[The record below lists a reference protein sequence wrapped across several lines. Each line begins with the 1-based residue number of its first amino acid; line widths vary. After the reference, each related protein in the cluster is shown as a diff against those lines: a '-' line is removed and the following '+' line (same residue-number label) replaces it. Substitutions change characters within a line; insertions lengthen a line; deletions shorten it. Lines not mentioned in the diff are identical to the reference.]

1 MSSPTDRPIDPRDAL
16 AYAPKWARDRAR
28 AERRI
33 VAQQHCVSELDED
46 EFFGRDSA
54 EASPSDGASATQR
67 PSAPP
72 PLDPIVLP
80 PPPSR
85 SLARFPF
92 GGAGG
97 LAISAAAAAMAAL
110 FVVGNLPPWS
120 VVAKDESAQAASFDS
135 WFFERTTPLSNIDRE
150 NFPPASHLAGFK
162 IAVESADEEVG
173 EALPGSAPEHVASTR
188 TEPASPAPRLLDPDE
203 IAVLLNR
210 GQELVATG
218 DLTAARVVL
227 LRAAEAHDPMA
238 ALALAATFDPIMLKK
253 LGVYGVA
260 GDISSAWRWYERAK
274 EFGSEEAPRRLEML
288 ASREQ

>member
-1 MSSPTDRPIDPRDAL
+1 MSSPTDRPIDPGDAL

-33 VAQQHCVSELDED
+33 VARRHCVSGLDED

-97 LAISAAAAAMAAL
+97 LTISTAAAAIAAL
-110 FVVGNLPPWS
+110 FVAGELPPWG

-135 WFFERTTPLSNIDRE
+135 WFFERTSPLSHIDRE
-150 NFPPASHLAGFK
+150 NFPSASHLAGFK
-162 IAVESADEEVG
+162 VAVESADEVG
-173 EALPGSAPEHVASTR
+173 EAQPRSAPDHVASTR
-188 TEPASPAPRLLDPDE
+188 TPAPRALDPDE
-203 IAVLLNR
+203 IAVLLTR
-210 GQELVATG
+210 GQELVTTG

-227 LRAAEAHDPMA
+227 LRAAEARDPKA

-253 LGVYGVA
+253 RGVYGVA

-288 ASREQ
+288 PSREQ

>member
-1 MSSPTDRPIDPRDAL
+1 MSSPTDRPIDPGDAL

-33 VAQQHCVSELDED
+33 AAGRHCVAALDVD
-46 EFFGRDSA
+46 EFFGRDYA
-54 EASPSDGASATQR
+54 EGSPSDGASATQW

-97 LAISAAAAAMAAL
+97 LTIAAAAAAVAAL
-110 FVVGNLPPWS
+110 FMVGELPPWS
-120 VVAKDESAQAASFDS
+120 VVAKDESVRVASFDS
-135 WFFERTTPLSNIDRE
+135 WFFERTTPFSNIDRE
-150 NFPPASHLAGFK
+150 NFPSAFHLAGFE
-162 IAVESADEEVG
+162 IAVESADEEAG
-173 EALPGSAPEHVASTR
+173 EALPGSATDHVASTR
-188 TEPASPAPRLLDPDE
+188 TELASPAPRPLNPDE
-203 IAVLLNR
+203 IAVLRNR

-218 DLTAARVVL
+218 DVTAARVVL
-227 LRAAEAHDPMA
+227 LRAAEARDPRA
-238 ALALAATFDPIMLKK
+238 ALALATTFDPIMLKK

-260 GDISSAWRWYERAK
+260 GDISSARSWYEKAK

>member
-1 MSSPTDRPIDPRDAL
+1 MSSPTDRPIDPGDAL

-33 VAQQHCVSELDED
+33 VARRHCVSGLDED

-85 SLARFPF
+85 SLVRFPF

-97 LAISAAAAAMAAL
+97 LAISAAAAAVAAL
-110 FVVGNLPPWS
+110 IVMGDLPPWS

-135 WFFERTTPLSNIDRE
+135 WFFERTSPLSNIDRE
-150 NFPPASHLAGFK
+150 NFPPASQLAGFK
-162 IAVESADEEVG
+162 IAVKADEEVG
-173 EALPGSAPEHVASTR
+173 EALPGSAPDHVASTR
-188 TEPASPAPRLLDPDE
+188 TEPASPAPRALDPDE
-203 IAVLLNR
+203 IAVLLTR
-210 GQELVATG
+210 GQELVTTG

-227 LRAAEAHDPMA
+227 LRAAEARDPKA

>member
-28 AERRI
+28 AERGMMAGR
-33 VAQQHCVSELDED
+33 HCVAALDED

-54 EASPSDGASATQR
+54 EASPSDGASATQW

-72 PLDPIVLP
+72 PLDPIFLP
-80 PPPSR
+80 PPPSP
-85 SLARFPF
+85 SVARFPF

-97 LAISAAAAAMAAL
+97 LTMAAAAATVAAL
-110 FVVGNLPPWS
+110 FIVGKLPPGS
-120 VVAKDESAQAASFDS
+120 VVAKDESVRVASFDS

-150 NFPPASHLAGFK
+150 NFPSASQLADFK
-162 IAVESADEEVG
+162 VAVEPADEEVG
-173 EALPGSAPEHVASTR
+173 EALPDSAMDHVASTR
-188 TEPASPAPRLLDPDE
+188 TEPASPAPHPLDPDE
-203 IAVLLNR
+203 IAVLLTR

-227 LRAAEAHDPMA
+227 LRAAEARDPRA
-238 ALALAATFDPIMLKK
+238 ALALATTFDPIMLKK

-260 GDISSAWRWYERAK
+260 GDTSSARSWYEKAT